1 MSLSVSGA
9 PAAPRAAPRSPRPR
23 TRPRAAVP
31 RPLGHRVQT
40 AVPAAE
46 PQKRRRSSPARS
58 RPWSPAW
65 PAWLPAAR
73 PAASPRASS
82 PALPASSSSASWTLS
97 ASWPAWRLA
106 AALHCNFTAAFAV
119 ASGFVELRPEAGRA
133 RSGCRLLR
141 DPLEAACA
149 LGTGCLPEAV
159 AAPAP
164 SARPD
169 VFFFDAAIPQGV
181 RKSAPTLIAH
191 APWCQP
197 RYQPKWLEIKG
208 FATYHRRA
216 SFLFLCVLAFLVASL
231 ERPAM
236 NIQISVGSPADEK
249 ADLLAIGCAEDTLED
264 KPRPGRLRHDA
275 HRPPAGRHQ
284 GRAFQGQGGPDP
296 GVSQPRPAA
305 RRPPGPAGSG
315 QAQPASACPPCA
327 PSPAAP
333 PAWPTR

>member
-9 PAAPRAAPRSPRPR
+9 PAAPRAAPRALRPR

-31 RPLGHRVQT
+31 RSHGNRVQT

-58 RPWSPAW
+58 RPWSLAW
-65 PAWLPAAR
+65 PAWR
-73 PAASPRASS
+73 S
-82 PALPASSSSASWTLS
+82 
-97 ASWPAWRLA
+97 LA
-106 AALHCNFTAAFAV
+106 AGRAAGCFATGCFAGSFFAGVVGVVVVGLAGLAAGCAFNFTGAFAF
-119 ASGFVELRPEAGRA
+119 ASGFKELRPEAGRA

-181 RKSAPTLIAH
+181 RKSAPTLIAP
-191 APWCQP
+191 ARLCQP

-216 SFLFLCVLAFLVASL
+216 SFLFLSVPLCFLSSA
-231 ERPAM
+231 RP
-236 NIQISVGSPADEK
+236 
-249 ADLLAIGCAEDTLED
+249 
-264 KPRPGRLRHDA
+264 
-275 HRPPAGRHQ
+275 
-284 GRAFQGQGGPDP
+284 
-296 GVSQPRPAA
+296 
-305 RRPPGPAGSG
+305 
-315 QAQPASACPPCA
+315 
-327 PSPAAP
+327 
-333 PAWPTR
+333 